1 MTRIIVCGGRDYVD
15 RARVWEVLD
24 GLLAEFG
31 RFVLVHNYLDNADAL
46 ARGWAD
52 KRKISAD
59 AFCCD
64 WQRACRLAAAA
75 SRNRQMLD
83 AGADLVVA
91 FPGGRGTADMAA
103 LLKEADIDCEL
114 IEPSALRCVECG
126 AVSPKNCGRSFMP
139 GKCPMSTP

>member
-1 MTRIIVCGGRDYVD
+1 MTRIIVCGGRGYAD

-24 GLLAEFG
+24 GLLVEFG
-31 RFVLVHNYLDNADAL
+31 AFVLVHNYLDNADAL

-59 AFCCD
+59 AFYCD

-91 FPGGRGTADMAA
+91 FPVGRGTADMVRQARA
-103 LLKEADIDCEL
+103 RGVPVREVA
-114 IEPSALRCVECG
+114 R
-126 AVSPKNCGRSFMP
+126 
-139 GKCPMSTP
+139 